1 MTCPR
6 VLVIDDSTSICFFI
20 STTLRKAGYEVA
32 MALNGQEGLNK
43 LMTFHPHCLIL
54 DVILPD
60 ISGYEICR
68 YLRRSLPKQKLSLIL
83 ISAKSAPLDVSYG
96 LRQGADRYLPKP
108 FTAEDLLREVR
119 GVIPEHLRSTVPPA
133 SSPTPQ
139 QPAVQEQLELI
150 PRRISNQGAMQT
162 SSPFARNRTP
172 IIRDEQ
178 ARRIYTAIDGKKTVI
193 KLAAETG
200 LETEEVISAL
210 RVLLKSNSIE
220 IDSPAMAVSS
230 MVASSKGIGAR
241 RV

>member
-32 MALNGQEGLNK
+32 MALNGQEGFNK

-139 QPAVQEQLELI
+139 QPVFQEQLELI
-150 PRRISNQGAMQT
+150 PRRVSNQGAMQT
-162 SSPFARNRTP
+162 SNPFARTP
-172 IIRDEQ
+172 VIRDEQ
-178 ARRIYTAIDGKKTVI
+178 ARRLYTAIDGKKTVI

-200 LETEEVISAL
+200 LETDEVISAL
-210 RVLLKSNSIE
+210 RVLLKSNTIE
-220 IDSPAMAVSS
+220 LDSPAMAVTS
-230 MVASSKGIGAR
+230 MAASSKGIGAR
-241 RV
+241 RM